1 MDEIVNLFT
10 HEHGVFQQLFK
21 FEVVIFF
28 VVIMV
33 IFSKLLGQDYVGVI
47 ILTAFGLYLTNL
59 YVKVNNTNVNDR
71 NKDIYLQLEA
81 LQNLTYAFIK
91 YKINIVGTSNQQIN
105 ETDKQKIF
113 DKNKLDSL
121 YIDSNLIEFL
131 FSITTLSEYNPFE
144 FYMLIKGT
152 NNILKLKNQIEKFY
166 EANGDYPENI
176 NEMFEIALQLKTNC
190 MNNLQN
196 FIYSVPKTNVMYKYI
211 DNILNTY
218 NILIN
223 KNIKEMHNYHR
234 DYIRKHGIN
243 NRTRFFNL
251 DFAKDFNESDNHS
264 IIPSKSTKGNNAKLI
279 DLYV

>member
-10 HEHGVFQQLFK
+10 REHGVFQQLFK
-21 FEVVIFF
+21 FEVVIVFIAITILF
-28 VVIMV
+28 G
-33 IFSKLLGQDYVGVI
+33 KLLGQDYVGVI

-71 NKDIYLQLEA
+71 NKDIYLQLQS

-91 YKINIVGTSNQQIN
+91 YKINIVSTSSQSVT
-105 ETDKQKIF
+105 EEDKQKIF
-113 DKNKLDSL
+113 NKNKLDSL

-131 FSITTLSEYNPFE
+131 SSITTLSEYNPFE
-144 FYMLIKGT
+144 FYMLVKGT
-152 NNILKLKNQIEKFY
+152 NNILKLKNQMEKFY

-176 NEMFEIALQLKTNC
+176 NEMFEVTLQLKTNC

-218 NILIN
+218 NILIS

-234 DYIRKHGIN
+234 DYIRKHGVN
-243 NRTRFFNL
+243 NRTKFYNL
-251 DFAKDFNESDNHS
+251 EFAKDFDAMSNHPV
-264 IIPSKSTKGNNAKLI
+264 IPSKFTKGSNQGLI

>member
-1 MDEIVNLFT
+1 MEDIVNLFT
-10 HEHGVFQQLFK
+10 QEHGIFQQYFK
-21 FEVVIFF
+21 FEVILFFIFVI
-28 VVIMV
+28 V
-33 IFSKLLGQDYVGVI
+33 IFSKSFGENYMPII
-47 ILTAFGLYLTNL
+47 ILITFGLYITNL
-59 YVKVNNTNVNDR
+59 YVKVNNSNVSDYNKNTLLKLQSLQQTTN
-71 NKDIYLQLEA
+71 
-81 LQNLTYAFIK
+81 AFIQF
-91 YKINIVGTSNQQIN
+91 KINLVSSGKQTINQ
-105 ETDKQKIF
+105 EDTRKIYE
-113 DKNKLDSL
+113 KNKLDSL

-131 FSITTLSEYNPFE
+131 YSIRQLAEYNPFE
-144 FYMLIKGT
+144 FYMLLKAT
-152 NNILKLKNQIEKFY
+152 NNILKLKNEIEKFY

-176 NEMFEIALQLKTNC
+176 NQMFEIALQLKTNC

-196 FIYSVPKTNVMYKYI
+196 FIYSVPKTNVMYKYV
-211 DNILNTY
+211 DNIIESY